1 MNIVFMFP
9 GVGSHY
15 SGMGKDLYENFPV
28 AREIF
33 EEASDTLKIDMASLC
48 MEKIYKA
55 DLEKLQNSQT
65 ALVTTSMAA
74 FRVFEQE
81 IGNKPEAMIGY
92 SLGEYTA
99 LCASGAIAFS
109 DTLKLVQERSTI
121 LSSYALTI
129 DGTMAW
135 VNNLAPEI
143 VEGICSELLTKGQEV
158 YISAYDTPNK
168 TSISGTNSA
177 VQLACEM
184 VVEHGGIAIPLK
196 LSGPF
201 HSPMMQPAAEKYKS
215 VLENIDMK
223 QPLVPVIANHDSS
236 MYKGVENIRENLYLQ
251 LIKPVKWLDMIH
263 YLMNQGSMKAIEM
276 GPKEVL
282 KYLLQ
287 AINPAIST
295 CNYEREKDILNT
307 KNSFTLQE
315 SDYEEVISGCLTV
328 VVSTKNYNTDLSD
341 YQKKVVLPFQKV
353 QSQLEEKINSG
364 YSVEKSDVEEAIQ
377 MMKTALTE
385 KQIKEREQK
394 RYLQRVLQCK
404 SF

>member
-1 MNIVFMFP
+1 HLKMF
-9 GVGSHY
+9 
-15 SGMGKDLYENFPV
+15 
-28 AREIF
+28 
-33 EEASDTLKIDMASLC
+33 
-48 MEKIYKA
+48 
-55 DLEKLQNSQT
+55 
-65 ALVTTSMAA
+65 
-74 FRVFEQE
+74 
-81 IGNKPEAMIGY
+81 
-92 SLGEYTA
+92 
-99 LCASGAIAFS
+99 
-109 DTLKLVQERSTI
+109 
-121 LSSYALTI
+121 
-129 DGTMAW
+129 
-135 VNNLAPEI
+135 
-143 VEGICSELLTKGQEV
+143 
-158 YISAYDTPNK
+158 
-168 TSISGTNSA
+168 
-177 VQLACEM
+177 QL
-184 VVEHGGIAIPLK
+184 
-196 LSGPF
+196 
-201 HSPMMQPAAEKYKS
+201 
-215 VLENIDMK
+215 
-223 QPLVPVIANHDSS
+223 
-236 MYKGVENIRENLYLQ
+236 NIRENLYLQ

-295 CNYEREKDILNT
+295 CNYEREKDILST

-353 QSQLEEKINSG
+353 QSQLEEKINSR

>member
-1 MNIVFMFP
+1 
-9 GVGSHY
+9 
-15 SGMGKDLYENFPV
+15 
-28 AREIF
+28 
-33 EEASDTLKIDMASLC
+33 
-48 MEKIYKA
+48 
-55 DLEKLQNSQT
+55 
-65 ALVTTSMAA
+65 
-74 FRVFEQE
+74 
-81 IGNKPEAMIGY
+81 
-92 SLGEYTA
+92 
-99 LCASGAIAFS
+99 
-109 DTLKLVQERSTI
+109 
-121 LSSYALTI
+121 
-129 DGTMAW
+129 
-135 VNNLAPEI
+135 
-143 VEGICSELLTKGQEV
+143 
-158 YISAYDTPNK
+158 
-168 TSISGTNSA
+168 
-177 VQLACEM
+177 
-184 VVEHGGIAIPLK
+184 
-196 LSGPF
+196 
-201 HSPMMQPAAEKYKS
+201 
-215 VLENIDMK
+215 
-223 QPLVPVIANHDSS
+223 LVPVIANHDSS

-295 CNYEREKDILNT
+295 FNYEREKDILNT

>member
-1 MNIVFMFP
+1 
-9 GVGSHY
+9 
-15 SGMGKDLYENFPV
+15 
-28 AREIF
+28 
-33 EEASDTLKIDMASLC
+33 
-48 MEKIYKA
+48 
-55 DLEKLQNSQT
+55 
-65 ALVTTSMAA
+65 
-74 FRVFEQE
+74 
-81 IGNKPEAMIGY
+81 
-92 SLGEYTA
+92 
-99 LCASGAIAFS
+99 
-109 DTLKLVQERSTI
+109 
-121 LSSYALTI
+121 
-129 DGTMAW
+129 
-135 VNNLAPEI
+135 
-143 VEGICSELLTKGQEV
+143 
-158 YISAYDTPNK
+158 
-168 TSISGTNSA
+168 
-177 VQLACEM
+177 
-184 VVEHGGIAIPLK
+184 
-196 LSGPF
+196 
-201 HSPMMQPAAEKYKS
+201 MMQPAAEKYKS

-295 CNYEREKDILNT
+295 CNYEGRKDILNT